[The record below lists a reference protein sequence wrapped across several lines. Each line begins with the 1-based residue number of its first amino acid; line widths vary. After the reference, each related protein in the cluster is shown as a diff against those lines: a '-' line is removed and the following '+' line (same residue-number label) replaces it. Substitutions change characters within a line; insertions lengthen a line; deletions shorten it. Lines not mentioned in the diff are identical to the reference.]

1 MKKLVM
7 SVAACLVITAL
18 YAGNNDSIVVK
29 RDPRMDLLAQK
40 QAQVN
45 KRTAMLTSNGQYKGY
60 RVQVI
65 STNSREQAFK
75 IKAELLTRFSDQKTY
90 TIYQSPLFKVRIGNF
105 LRREDADK
113 YRKLLNKVYPQ
124 GVYVVE
130 DVIEYNPSEEEELF

>member
-1 MKKLVM
+1 M
-7 SVAACLVITAL
+7 SVATCLVITAL

-130 DVIEYNPSEEEELF
+130 DIIEYNPSEEEELF

>member
-1 MKKLVM
+1 M

>member
-18 YAGNNDSIVVK
+18 YAGNDDSIVVK